1 MGKLI
6 VDDNPI
12 FTRVLKKCLWRAV
25 FEFDLNTQTLCL
37 EKLACM
43 TFENFK
49 KCAALRCKQS
59 ANQTNNCQHLRDP
72 YTFMV
77 YVRWLKWW
85 CGWECAFPS

>member
-1 MGKLI
+1 MDKLI

-12 FTRVLKKCLWRAV
+12 FTRVLKKCLWCAV
-25 FEFDLNTQTLCL
+25 FEFDLNTQNLCL

-43 TFENFK
+43 TFENLK